1 MLTYLT
7 RRQQDAESPAD
18 FRFAGCNMMDLFVL
32 LLWLLPAA
40 LLDISIWSDGINF
53 PILLLVENI
62 LENIFNSDS
71 IQLLVC
77 LQWLGIQVL

>member
-18 FRFAGCNMMDLFVL
+18 FKFAGFNMMDLFVL

-40 LLDISIWSDGINF
+40 LWEVSI
-53 PILLLVENI
+53 L
-62 LENIFNSDS
+62 NSDQMAS
-71 IQLLVC
+71 TFPFYFL
-77 LQWLGIQVL
+77 